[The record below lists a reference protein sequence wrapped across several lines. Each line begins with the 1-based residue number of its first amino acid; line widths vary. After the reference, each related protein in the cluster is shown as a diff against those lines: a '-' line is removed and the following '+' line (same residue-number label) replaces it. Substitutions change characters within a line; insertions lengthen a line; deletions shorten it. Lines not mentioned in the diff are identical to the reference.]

1 MIALRDNFPLVR
13 FQDGSVM
20 NYDCAWLSSAV
31 VRAAES
37 AGYKKWWLVNHV
49 TESISSFL
57 QQDFDENT
65 VSIPRLEKAVQSVL
79 QVIGYSDVAR
89 CFQTLPPPVKISL
102 ADLARRAGSGYEL
115 AFFQLLRIRLRNI
128 PDTAAQQVELSD
140 LHACVKILR
149 GAKVWRSDCS
159 ELTGEIVQFVRAE
172 LDRSGRR
179 EELNLRLA

>member
-1 MIALRDNFPLVR
+1 VIALRDNFPLVR

-20 NYDCAWLSSAV
+20 NYDRDWLSSAV

-37 AGYKKWWLVNHV
+37 AGYKKWWLTNHV

-57 QQDFDENT
+57 QQDFEENIVT
-65 VSIPRLEKAVQSVL
+65 IPRLEKAVQSVL

-102 ADLARRAGSGYEL
+102 SDLARRAGNGFEL
-115 AFFQLLRIRLRNI
+115 VFFELLRARLRDI
-128 PDTAAQQVELSD
+128 PDSAAQQVELSD
-140 LHACVKILR
+140 LHACVKLLR
-149 GAKVWRSDCS
+149 GAKVWRSDCA
-159 ELTGEIVQFVRAE
+159 ELTGEIVQFVRSE
-172 LDRSGRR
+172 LDQSSRR

>member
-20 NYDCAWLSSAV
+20 NFDRAWLTTAV

-37 AGYKKWWLVNHV
+37 AGYKKWWLTNHV

-65 VSIPRLEKAVQSVL
+65 VTICRLEKAVQSVL

-89 CFQTLPPPVKISL
+89 CFQTLPPPVRISL
-102 ADLARRAGSGYEL
+102 SDLARRAGHGYEL
-115 AFFQLLRIRLRNI
+115 AFFELLRESLRGI
-128 PDTAAQQVELSD
+128 PDSDAQQVELCD
-140 LHACVKILR
+140 LHPCVKLLR
-149 GAKVWRSDCS
+149 GAKAWRSDC
-159 ELTGEIVQFVRAE
+159 EQLTGEIVLFIRTE
-172 LDRSGRR
+172 LDRSRR
-179 EELNLRLA
+179 QKELHLRLT

>member
-1 MIALRDNFPLVR
+1 VIALRDNFPLVR

-20 NYDCAWLSSAV
+20 NYDRDWLSSAV

-37 AGYKKWWLVNHV
+37 AGYKKWWLTNHV

-57 QQDFDENT
+57 QQDFEENIVT
-65 VSIPRLEKAVQSVL
+65 IPRLEKAVQSVL

-102 ADLARRAGSGYEL
+102 SDLARRAGNGFEL
-115 AFFQLLRIRLRNI
+115 VFFELLRARLRDI
-128 PDTAAQQVELSD
+128 PDSAAQQVELND
-140 LHACVKILR
+140 LHACVKLLR
-149 GAKVWRSDCS
+149 GAKVWRSDCA
-159 ELTGEIVQFVRAE
+159 ELTGEIVQFVRSE
-172 LDRSGRR
+172 LDQSSRR

>member
-1 MIALRDNFPLVR
+1 VIALRDNFPLVR

-20 NYDCAWLSSAV
+20 NYDRDWLSSAV

-37 AGYKKWWLVNHV
+37 AGYKKWWLTNHV

-57 QQDFDENT
+57 QQDFEENIVT
-65 VSIPRLEKAVQSVL
+65 IPRLEKAVQSVL

-102 ADLARRAGSGYEL
+102 SDLARRAGNGFEL
-115 AFFQLLRIRLRNI
+115 VFFKLLRTRLRDI
-128 PDTAAQQVELSD
+128 PDSAAQQVELSD
-140 LHACVKILR
+140 LHACVKLLR
-149 GAKVWRSDCS
+149 GAKVWRSDCA
-159 ELTGEIVQFVRAE
+159 ELTGEIVQFVRSE
-172 LDRSGRR
+172 LDQSSRR

>member
-1 MIALRDNFPLVR
+1 VIALRDNFPLVR

-20 NYDCAWLSSAV
+20 NYDRDWLSSAV

-37 AGYKKWWLVNHV
+37 AGYKKWWLTNHV

-57 QQDFDENT
+57 QQDFDENIVT
-65 VSIPRLEKAVQSVL
+65 IPRLEKAVQSVL

-102 ADLARRAGSGYEL
+102 SDLARRAGNGFEL
-115 AFFQLLRIRLRNI
+115 VFFELLRARLRDI
-128 PDTAAQQVELSD
+128 PDSAAQQVELND
-140 LHACVKILR
+140 LHACVKLLR
-149 GAKVWRSDCS
+149 GAKVWRSDCA
-159 ELTGEIVQFVRAE
+159 ELTGEIVQFVRSE
-172 LDRSGRR
+172 LDQSCRR